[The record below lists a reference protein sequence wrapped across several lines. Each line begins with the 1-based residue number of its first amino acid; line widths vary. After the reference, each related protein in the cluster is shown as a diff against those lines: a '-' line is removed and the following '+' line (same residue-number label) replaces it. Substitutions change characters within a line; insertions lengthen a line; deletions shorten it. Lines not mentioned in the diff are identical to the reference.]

1 MPVGR
6 LFRLPEIAA
15 PRVERRRNRGHNE
28 RVKRVWSSGERHG
41 SLLNLR
47 SLYSEFSST
56 VNSPR
61 IFAGTL
67 LALSCAFASP
77 SGAHSQTQ
85 PATNAEPATV
95 STAATPEQSPAAAE
109 TDAAQKRLAR
119 ARALAAIGKL
129 AAAAADLESLR
140 STSKDESVR
149 DVARVLLMG
158 ILVEMPDYARAVSL
172 LDETFRARSTGQA
185 GDAATHA
192 YFAIAGQMVNAVRT
206 HLERYRAF
214 GVNVADSS
222 ELPPEAAS
230 DVDQLRGLLDRVVEQ
245 ARALHAEQLKG
256 AGEGSKGLDA
266 AALLEDA
273 ATVRMRIARH
283 DQDRARW
290 QSEVSEARQHLFSSE
305 MRIASISQ
313 PPVVRSTATPAA
325 AATTTAANP
334 TTANRSAQPP
344 PRAEQRTA
352 APTNTQA
359 NTQANTPAAQPPA
372 SGDAAAGETVAPVS
386 VGSLLAKARQRVTP
400 SYPQIARAARA
411 TGTVTVYLVVN
422 EKGEVESVQ
431 RALGPAQLQQA
442 AIDAARRFKFNPTEV
457 DGRVVRVS
465 GYLSFNFAP

>member
-1 MPVGR
+1 
-6 LFRLPEIAA
+6 
-15 PRVERRRNRGHNE
+15 
-28 RVKRVWSSGERHG
+28 
-41 SLLNLR
+41 
-47 SLYSEFSST
+47 
-56 VNSPR
+56 VNSARQSIPPR

-77 SGAHSQTQ
+77 PGAHSQTPQ
-85 PATNAEPATV
+85 PTTNAEPASV
-95 STAATPEQSPAAAE
+95 STAAAAAVEQSPAAAE

-140 STSKDESVR
+140 ATSNDESVR
-149 DVARVLLMG
+149 DVSRVLLMA
-158 ILVEMPDYARAVSL
+158 ILVEMPDYARALSL
-172 LDETFRARSTGQA
+172 LDESFSARSSGQA

-230 DVDQLRGLLDRVVEQ
+230 DVDQLRGLLDRVVGQ
-245 ARALHAEQLKG
+245 ARTLHAEQLKG

-290 QSEVSEARQHLFSSE
+290 QTEVSEARQHLYSSE
-305 MRIASISQ
+305 TRVASISQ
-313 PPVVRSTATPAA
+313 PPAVRPTPPPTAA
-325 AATTTAANP
+325 AANLSAT
-334 TTANRSAQPP
+334 NRSAQQP
-344 PRAEQRTA
+344 PRPEQRAA
-352 APTNTQA
+352 APSNTQA
-359 NTQANTPAAQPPA
+359 NTRAAAPAAQPPA
-372 SGDAAAGETVAPVS
+372 PGGTAAGETVAPVS

-431 RALGPAQLQQA
+431 RTLGPTQLQQA

-457 DGRVVRVS
+457 DGRAVRVS